1 MITSQKDRFRL
12 KVYAPEAELQGE
24 ETMSPTV
31 SIHHD
36 DHMQGSKDA
45 AIVLVE
51 YGDYQCPYSKRAH
64 AAVKDLQHR
73 LGSQLCFVYRH
84 FPLTGK
90 HPYAELAAETAEA
103 AGAQGAFWAMH
114 DALFALQA
122 RFSPELIPALAERLG
137 LSADQLCDDMLTRRF
152 EDRVERQAASGTH
165 LGVEETPTFF
175 INGERH
181 EGDSDELS
189 LVSAIMRFV
198 A

>member
-1 MITSQKDRFRL
+1 
-12 KVYAPEAELQGE
+12 
-24 ETMSPTV
+24 MSPTV
-31 SIHHD
+31 MIHHD
-36 DHMQGSKDA
+36 DHMQGSRDA
-45 AIVLVE
+45 GIVLVE
-51 YGDYQCPYSKRAH
+51 YGDYQCPYSRRAH
-64 AAVKDLQHR
+64 AAVKDLQDR
-73 LGSQLCFVYRH
+73 LGNQICFVYRH

-103 AGAQGAFWAMH
+103 AGAQGRFWEMH
-114 DALFALQA
+114 DALFQLQPQ
-122 RFSPELIPALAERLG
+122 FGPDLIPELAERLE
-137 LSADQLCDDMLTRRF
+137 LNEDLLREDLRERRF
-152 EDRVERQAASGTH
+152 EDRVELLAAGGTH

>member
-1 MITSQKDRFRL
+1 
-12 KVYAPEAELQGE
+12 
-24 ETMSPTV
+24 MSPTV
-31 SIHHD
+31 MIDHD

-45 AIVLVE
+45 GIVLVE
-51 YGDYQCPYSKRAH
+51 YGDYQCPYSRRAH
-64 AAVKDLQHR
+64 AAVKDLRER
-73 LGSQLCFVYRH
+73 LGDQLCFVYRH

-103 AGAQGAFWAMH
+103 AGAQGRFWEMH
-114 DALFALQA
+114 DALFELQSQ
-122 RFSPELIPALAERLG
+122 FGPDLIPELAERLD
-137 LSADQLCDDMLTRRF
+137 LNEDLLREDMRERRF
-152 EDRVERQAASGTH
+152 QDRVELLAAGGTH

>member
-1 MITSQKDRFRL
+1 
-12 KVYAPEAELQGE
+12 
-24 ETMSPTV
+24 MSPTV
-31 SIHHD
+31 TIHHD
-36 DHMQGSKDA
+36 DHMQGSRDA
-45 AIVLVE
+45 GIVLVE
-51 YGDYQCPYSKRAH
+51 YGDYQCPYSRRAH
-64 AAVKDLQHR
+64 AAVKDLQDR
-73 LGSQLCFVYRH
+73 LGDQICFVYRH

-103 AGAQGAFWAMH
+103 AGAQGRFWEMH
-114 DALFALQA
+114 DALFQLQPQ
-122 RFSPELIPALAERLG
+122 FGPDLIPELAERLE
-137 LSADQLCDDMLTRRF
+137 LNEDLLREDLRERRF
-152 EDRVERQAASGTH
+152 EDRVELLAAGGTH

>member
-1 MITSQKDRFRL
+1 
-12 KVYAPEAELQGE
+12 
-24 ETMSPTV
+24 MSPTV
-31 SIHHD
+31 MIHHD
-36 DHMQGSKDA
+36 DHMQGNKDA

-51 YGDYQCPYSKRAH
+51 YGDYQCPYSRRAH
-64 AAVKDLQHR
+64 AAVKDLQER
-73 LGSQLCFVYRH
+73 LGDQLCFVYRH

-90 HPYAELAAETAEA
+90 HPFAELAAETAEA
-103 AGAQGAFWAMH
+103 AGAQGKFWEMH
-114 DALFALQA
+114 DALFELQPQ
-122 RFSPELIPALAERLG
+122 FGPDLIPELAERLE
-137 LSADQLCDDMLTRRF
+137 LNEDLLREDMRERRF
-152 EDRVERQAASGTH
+152 QDRVELLAAGGTH

>member
-1 MITSQKDRFRL
+1 
-12 KVYAPEAELQGE
+12 
-24 ETMSPTV
+24 MSPTV
-31 SIHHD
+31 SIHPD
-36 DHMQGSKDA
+36 DHMTGSRDA

-51 YGDYQCPYSKRAH
+51 YGDYQCPYSRQAH
-64 AAVKDLQHR
+64 VAVKDLQRR

-103 AGAQGAFWAMH
+103 AGDQGKFWQMH
-114 DALFALQA
+114 DALFALQSQFGPDMIAELA
-122 RFSPELIPALAERLG
+122 RKLN
-137 LSADQLCDDMLTRRF
+137 LSADALCEDMRTRRF
-152 EDRVERQAASGTH
+152 QTTVERIAASGTH
-165 LGVEETPTFF
+165 IGVEETPTFF

-181 EGDSDELS
+181 AGDSDELS

>member
-1 MITSQKDRFRL
+1 
-12 KVYAPEAELQGE
+12 
-24 ETMSPTV
+24 MSPTL
-31 SIHHD
+31 SIHPD
-36 DHMQGSKDA
+36 DHMKGSRDA

-51 YGDYQCPYSKRAH
+51 YGDYQCPYSRQAH
-64 AAVKDLQHR
+64 AAVKDLQRR

-103 AGAQGAFWAMH
+103 AGDQGKFWEMH
-114 DALFALQA
+114 EALFELQPQ
-122 RFSPELIPALAERLG
+122 FGPDLIPALAEKLD
-137 LSADQLCDDMLTRRF
+137 LSVEALREDMLTRRF
-152 EDRVERQAASGTH
+152 QARVERIAASGTH
-165 LGVEETPTFF
+165 IGVVETPTFF

>member
-1 MITSQKDRFRL
+1 MN
-12 KVYAPEAELQGE
+12 
-24 ETMSPTV
+24 PTV
-31 SIHHD
+31 TIHHD

-45 AIVLVE
+45 GVVLVE
-51 YGDYQCPYSKRAH
+51 YGDYQCPYSRRAH
-64 AAVKDLQHR
+64 AAVKDLQDR
-73 LGSQLCFVYRH
+73 LGDQLCFVYRH

-103 AGAQGAFWAMH
+103 AGAQGRFWEMH
-114 DALFALQA
+114 DALFELQPQ
-122 RFSPELIPALAERLG
+122 FGPDLIPELAERLE
-137 LSADQLCDDMLTRRF
+137 LNEDLLREDMRERRF
-152 EDRVERQAASGTH
+152 QDRVELLAAGGTH

>member
-1 MITSQKDRFRL
+1 
-12 KVYAPEAELQGE
+12 
-24 ETMSPTV
+24 MSPTV
-31 SIHHD
+31 SIHPD
-36 DHMQGSKDA
+36 DHMTGSRDA

-51 YGDYQCPYSKRAH
+51 YGDYQCPYSRQAH
-64 AAVKDLQHR
+64 AAVKDLQRR

-103 AGAQGAFWAMH
+103 AGDQGKFWQMH
-114 DALFALQA
+114 DALFALQSQFGPDMIAELA
-122 RFSPELIPALAERLG
+122 RKLN
-137 LSADQLCDDMLTRRF
+137 LSAEALCEDMRTRRF
-152 EDRVERQAASGTH
+152 QATVERIAASGTH

-181 EGDSDELS
+181 AGDSDELS

>member
-1 MITSQKDRFRL
+1 MR
-12 KVYAPEAELQGE
+12 A
-24 ETMSPTV
+24 TV
-31 SIHHD
+31 TIHHD
-36 DHMQGSKDA
+36 EHILGSTDA

-51 YGDYQCPYSKRAH
+51 YGDYQCPYSRRAQ
-64 AAVKDLQHR
+64 AAVKHLQSR
-73 LGSQLCFVYRH
+73 LGSRLCFVYRH

-122 RFSPELIPALAERLG
+122 QFSPALIPELADRLG
-137 LSADQLCDDMLTRRF
+137 LSMDALRDDMLARRF
-152 EDRVERQAASGTH
+152 QDRVERVAAGGTH

-181 EGDSDELS
+181 EGDSDALS

>member
-1 MITSQKDRFRL
+1 
-12 KVYAPEAELQGE
+12 
-24 ETMSPTV
+24 MSPTV

-36 DHMQGSKDA
+36 DHMKGSKDA

-51 YGDYQCPYSKRAH
+51 YGDYQCPYSREAH
-64 AAVKDLQHR
+64 AAVKDLQQR
-73 LGSQLCFVYRH
+73 LGDQLCFIYRH

-90 HPYAELAAETAEA
+90 HPYAELAAEAAEA
-103 AGAQGAFWAMH
+103 AAEQGKFWDMH
-114 DALFALQA
+114 DALFEMQPQ
-122 RFSPELIPALAERLG
+122 FGPELLAELAERLDM
-137 LSADQLCDDMLTRRF
+137 SAEALADDMKTRRF
-152 EDRVERQAASGTH
+152 EGRVEQIAAGGTH
-165 LGVEETPTFF
+165 IGVVETPTFF

>member
-1 MITSQKDRFRL
+1 
-12 KVYAPEAELQGE
+12 
-24 ETMSPTV
+24 MSPTV
-31 SIHHD
+31 TIHHD
-36 DHMQGSKDA
+36 DHMQGNKDA
-45 AIVLVE
+45 GIVLVE
-51 YGDYQCPYSKRAH
+51 YGDYQCPYSRRAH
-64 AAVKDLQHR
+64 AAVKDLQER
-73 LGSQLCFVYRH
+73 LGDQLCFVYRH

-103 AGAQGAFWAMH
+103 AGAQGRFWEMH
-114 DALFALQA
+114 DALFELQPQ
-122 RFSPELIPALAERLG
+122 FGPDLIPELAERLE
-137 LSADQLCDDMLTRRF
+137 LNEDVLREDMRERRF
-152 EDRVERQAASGTH
+152 LDRVELLAAGGTH

>member
-1 MITSQKDRFRL
+1 
-12 KVYAPEAELQGE
+12 
-24 ETMSPTV
+24 MSPTV
-31 SIHHD
+31 SIHPD
-36 DHMQGSKDA
+36 DHMQGSRDA

-51 YGDYQCPYSKRAH
+51 YGDYQCPYSRQAH
-64 AAVKDLQHR
+64 AAVKDLQRR

-103 AGAQGAFWAMH
+103 AGDQGKFWEMH
-114 DALFALQA
+114 DALFELQSQFGPDMIADLADRLDLSVDALC
-122 RFSPELIPALAERLG
+122 E
-137 LSADQLCDDMLTRRF
+137 DMRTRRF
-152 EDRVERQAASGTH
+152 QARVEAIAASGTH
-165 LGVEETPTFF
+165 IGVEETPTFF

-181 EGDSDELS
+181 AGDSDELS

>member
-1 MITSQKDRFRL
+1 
-12 KVYAPEAELQGE
+12 
-24 ETMSPTV
+24 MSPTV
-31 SIHHD
+31 MIHHD
-36 DHMQGSKDA
+36 DHMQGYQDA

-51 YGDYQCPYSKRAH
+51 YGDYQCPYSRRAH
-64 AAVKDLQHR
+64 AAVKDLQAR
-73 LGSQLCFVYRH
+73 LGDQLCFVYRH

-103 AGAQGAFWAMH
+103 AGAQGRFWEMH
-114 DALFALQA
+114 DALFALQPQ
-122 RFSPELIPALAERLG
+122 FGPDLISELAERVEVNEDVLRKD
-137 LSADQLCDDMLTRRF
+137 LLDRRF
-152 EDRVERQAASGTH
+152 EDRVELLAAGGTH